1 MAETKYIVYRLG
13 KQKYS
18 IRLSKIN
25 GIEQTYNVVP
35 IPMGAA
41 NIKGIIHLREQVIP
55 IFDLKGR
62 FGISDESEMDKRQL
76 LIAETHDMKLG
87 FEADEV
93 LGIISVP
100 DKDIK
105 DVPTVV
111 KTDETGY
118 LENIVKIKLPKE
130 KQTDIMISVSIDH
143 IMSENEFDSVSNV
156 LEETQNGEE

>member
-18 IRLSKIN
+18 VRLSKIN

-35 IPMGAA
+35 VPAGAPYL
-41 NIKGIIHLREQVIP
+41 KGIIHLREQVIP
-55 IFDLKGR
+55 IFDLKQR
-62 FGISDESEMDKRQL
+62 FEISDESTSDKRQL

-87 FEADEV
+87 FEVDEV
-93 LGIISVP
+93 LGIIAVP
-100 DKDIK
+100 DEDIK
-105 DVPTVV
+105 DVPSVV

-118 LENIVKIKLPKE
+118 LENIVKIKLPRE
-130 KQTDIMISVSIDH
+130 EQEDIMISVSIDH
-143 IMSENEFDSVSNV
+143 IMSEHDFDSVSNV